1 MTTQGVFCDPHLS
14 SLHGTCL
21 AVCSHRCSR
30 NRDSSVG
37 VRGEGLSQEGISQR
51 TCWPRGSLSS
61 QELKIYRENAVEK
74 RREFCTNAGICQWVF
89 LLAARLLLSRS
100 GVRAFRHGHLQPPQ
114 PQPRTRAYFPRFRGR
129 WLIRCTGLPRVLLPL
144 LSPASQQVSSRCA
157 PLAPGALSFCLRTS
171 PVSAASP
178 LSRSAQAFLKY
189 VPFTLSASDSLSAY
203 GAVLWQPL
211 LTFFSLTQQSTY
223 RIDSASS
230 IMCLFSFCPLVL

>member
-14 SLHGTCL
+14 SLHGTCC
-21 AVCSHRCSR
+21 AVSSHRGSR
-30 NRDSSVG
+30 NGDSLVG

-51 TCWPRGSLSS
+51 TCWPRGS

-74 RREFCTNAGICQWVF
+74 RREFCTNAGICLWVF
-89 LLAARLLLSRS
+89 LLAARPLLSRS

-114 PQPRTRAYFPRFRGR
+114 PRPRTPAHFPPFPGR
-129 WLIRCTGLPRVLLPL
+129 WLILLHCASSGPAPAPPPCVPAGVRAVCSPRSRRSVILPPHQSCVCC
-144 LSPASQQVSSRCA
+144 Q
-157 PLAPGALSFCLRTS
+157 
-171 PVSAASP
+171 P

-189 VPFTLSASDSLSAY
+189 LPFTLSASDSLSAY
-203 GAVLWQPL
+203 EAVLWQPP

-223 RIDSASS
+223 RIDSVSS